1 MMAASDSDEVAEEYR
16 SSLKDLMINSKPL
29 ITMLTMLADEN
40 RPHAAVIVKVIEEH
54 IQEVSGAQK
63 LPVMYLIDSIMK
75 NVGQDYI
82 KLFGHNIIN
91 TFSCVFEKVD
101 ERTRKKL
108 YELRH
113 TWNEVFPKSRLYGLD
128 VKVQSLDPAWPLPTG
143 LAITSQSTSKPNI
156 HINPNIIKPGVVK
169 GSSLSTSSSSGHKSK
184 KDLEILKREE
194 QILELERQKLM
205 LEKKKILL
213 EQSRQ
218 AKSDI
223 KLVKAEPE
231 KPVVSSTIHVDP
243 RRVHQVLPVVAASNP
258 VATQDPR
265 RVGDTTRDPR
275 LIVENN
281 RDPRIALDGS
291 RDPRLNIENSRDP
304 RLISALSLNST
315 KTAKSSE
322 VPVLSSRDPRVANS
336 EPVKK
341 DEEEKEKREKEREK
355 EREKKEKEK
364 EREKERVKEREIE
377 KEREDKEKREI
388 EKVRES
394 KEKKEKERE
403 KEKDKEKEKEK
414 EKERIKEQKKKL
426 KESPSKVKK
435 EKEVKPVKSETRS
448 TRSIHRAKDKEKK
461 EKESPMSSS
470 SPKPDVGQIKKP
482 LEVPTP
488 DTTEHTT
495 TFKSNR
501 RNKQRTYKQR
511 DESPERAESPPRR
524 KRSHEETLSD
534 SDDSDHYEA
543 NRPNPALYNKPGEY
557 RGRLEWEDVSRQ
569 AHARL
574 AYVKQDCSLSAKL
587 VPHDK
592 FSVFCWKS
600 FPSVNCAFI
609 DCYIVYFNII
619 YVLVLLRFK
628 NIYSFTCAEMLRL
641 NVLY

>member
-156 HINPNIIKPGVVK
+156 HINPNIIK
-169 GSSLSTSSSSGHKSK
+169 
-184 KDLEILKREE
+184 
-194 QILELERQKLM
+194 
-205 LEKKKILL
+205 
-213 EQSRQ
+213 SRQ